1 MHLLREL
8 NKLPHGKQ
16 NKCSINVNYI
26 KVAKYLTTLLDKIR
40 FKHVFIMLMTWGDSM
55 ISFRKKKKI
64 WLTASIQEFIKN
76 MILQSCINTLVICK
90 PKTEKITIV
99 FRT

>member
-55 ISFRKKKKI
+55 ISFRKKKKRNLAYCKHTGI
-64 WLTASIQEFIKN
+64 HQEHV
-76 MILQSCINTLVICK
+76 LH
-90 PKTEKITIV
+90 
-99 FRT
+99 

>member
-55 ISFRKKKKI
+55 ISFRKKKKEI
-64 WLTASIQEFIKN
+64 WLTASIQGFIKN
-76 MILQSCINTLVICK
+76 MSCINTLVICK

>member
-40 FKHVFIMLMTWGDSM
+40 FKHVFSVLTTWADSM
-55 ISFRKKKKI
+55 ISFRKKI
-64 WLTASIQEFIKN
+64 WLTASIQGFIKN
-76 MILQSCINTLVICK
+76 LILQSCINTLVICK
-90 PKTEKITIV
+90 PKTEKITIL